1 MKLGTQNWPSP
12 SRELGLGGWDAPTH
26 THTCYLDE
34 REGGTVIYVLTTN
47 PLLLIRR
54 YCSDR
59 MLSGWAAFCLCS
71 IRSSKTSR
79 SHTGVA
85 TMTRLTSYRI
95 QSMMSL

>member
-59 MLSGWAAFCLCS
+59 MLSGWAGLHSVCAAFAVPRPPEVTQVL
-71 IRSSKTSR
+71 
-79 SHTGVA
+79 
-85 TMTRLTSYRI
+85 
-95 QSMMSL
+95 QQ